1 MTTEQIDKCYEE
13 IAQQIIEMIPE
24 EWSTVKLYAESWP
37 GYSTVYFYYDPAGNT
52 LPILNLD
59 IPDLFSVDP
68 DDFILQKRQLRRTVL
83 ALQQLFS
90 EQDMETW
97 TNFTLILNHDG
108 TFKAEYGYEDL
119 TELDPGEKREAWKV
133 KYGIK

>member
-37 GYSTVYFYYDPAGNT
+37 GYSTVYFYYDPVSNT
-52 LPILNLD
+52 HPILNLD

-83 ALQQLFS
+83 DLQQMFS
-90 EQDMETW
+90 EQEMETW
-97 TNFTLILNHDG
+97 TNFTFILNHDG

-119 TELDPGEKREAWKV
+119 TELDPGEKREAWKA
-133 KYGIK
+133 KYRIE

>member
-1 MTTEQIDKCYEE
+1 MTAEQIDKHYEE
-13 IAQQIIEMIPE
+13 IAHQINCMIPE
-24 EWSTVKLYAESWP
+24 EWTTVKLYAESWP
-37 GYSTVYFYYDPAGNT
+37 GYSTVYFYYDPVSNT
-52 LPILNLD
+52 QPILNLD

-68 DDFILQKRQLRRTVL
+68 DDTILQKRQLRRTVL

-90 EQDMETW
+90 EQEMETW

-108 TFKAEYGYEDL
+108 AFQAEYGYEDL

>member
-1 MTTEQIDKCYEE
+1 MTAEQIDKHYEE
-13 IAQQIIEMIPE
+13 IAHQISTMIPE
-24 EWSTVKLYAESWP
+24 EWTTVKLYAESWP
-37 GYSTVYFYYDPAGNT
+37 GYSTVYFYYDPVSNT
-52 LPILNLD
+52 QPILNLD

-68 DDFILQKRQLRRTVL
+68 DDTILQKRQLRRTVL

-90 EQDMETW
+90 EQELETW
-97 TNFTLILNHDG
+97 TNFTFILNHDG
-108 TFKAEYGYEDL
+108 TFQAEYGYEDL